1 MFGKFYGGRPFNF
14 WGGYGWFGKKCPADW
29 FREDK
34 STQINSWWEKYPELR
49 KISFMTDNAEKN
61 LTPLYVGEKISN
73 SREVWEKIL
82 PIQTKSVKSPI
93 RYSPTNVQWSCQP
106 FRGWGKKRIWHLC
119 KCHPWTEWLARVH
132 DVVVFKT
139 KVFHFKIENTPIKDT
154 NGKRKFKRMLSFF
167 FVDKR
172 KLFALK
178 LSFEGSD
185 LVFYTA
191 DRTAWLVLNQPRQR
205 GFWRHLRYIPYSMI
219 KEKYVFKKEFLYF
232 TETLSTLWHRRE
244 RKTTKCAFEIDFFT
258 MCSTDLTC
266 VNATI

>member
-1 MFGKFYGGRPFNF
+1 MIDKSESVNWPNVWWILGADHLTFEGVIGDFRKKMSCRLISG
-14 WGGYGWFGKKCPADW
+14 GKKHANKFLGKNILPW
-29 FREDK
+29 KKYR
-34 STQINSWWEKYPELR
+34 SWRIMLK
-49 KISFMTDNAEKN
+49 KN

-119 KCHPWTEWLARVH
+119 KCHPSTKWLARDH

-139 KVFHFKIENTPIKDT
+139 KVLHFKIENTPIKDT
-154 NGKRKFKRMLSFF
+154 NGKRKFKRMLSFL

-178 LSFEGSD
+178 LSFEEFN

-191 DRTAWLVLNQPRQR
+191 DRSAWLVLNKAARLTR
-205 GFWRHLRYIPYSMI
+205 FWRHLRYIPYSMI
-219 KEKYVFKKEFLYF
+219 KE
-232 TETLSTLWHRRE
+232 STLLKGNFWY
-244 RKTTKCAFEIDFFT
+244 
-258 MCSTDLTC
+258 L
-266 VNATI
+266 